1 MTYRTTMNLLLK
13 LSRFIH
19 DLQKLCPVSSK
30 SLSSETLSSKFIV
43 VLFILLRFILSSIL
57 HIEHC

>member
-1 MTYRTTMNLLLK
+1 MNLLLK
-13 LSRFIH
+13 LSRFFH

-43 VLFILLRFILSSIL
+43 VLFILIRFILSSIL
-57 HIEHC
+57 HTEHC